1 MKKQTN
7 IILSVVVLVIT
18 IFLVK
23 NIFFNKNI
31 KEQIFDTVND
41 NTQTILTD
49 IEEHDFT
56 DSMNIGKIE
65 DVTVLEQGID
75 FYCGGKGIAP
85 SSQDYGFYYTED
97 DLPKAIWCGVKY
109 CDDSFL
115 VEDGDGYSTDYQH
128 NYYYTEKIRDNF
140 YYYEARF

>member
-23 NIFFNKNI
+23 NIFFNKSI

-49 IEEHDFT
+49 IKEHDFT

-65 DVTVLEQGID
+65 DVTVL
-75 FYCGGKGIAP
+75 
-85 SSQDYGFYYTED
+85 
-97 DLPKAIWCGVKY
+97 
-109 CDDSFL
+109 
-115 VEDGDGYSTDYQH
+115 
-128 NYYYTEKIRDNF
+128 
-140 YYYEARF
+140 